1 MQIWLAL
8 DEPHNLSTGGF
19 GDYDARFA
27 AGRFRNLM
35 VLVLGAGERH
45 CLVPF
50 VLHCRSWLRRPCLCL
65 VCFHRRARLMQR
77 LCPCG
82 LSSGGLLPLT
92 YAVGYIRLQGD
103 ARPSYLRA
111 VEVAHYWLECVPQMF
126 VCLAVGMFDQR

>member
-35 VLVLGAGERH
+35 VLVLGAGERLSLPDAF
-45 CLVPF
+45 CVPLPSVAATTLPLPRVF
-50 VLHCRSWLRRPCLCL
+50 PPP
-65 VCFHRRARLMQR
+65 FAANAA
-77 LCPCG
+77 PCG